1 MEMLALSKRA
11 MGQSVLAASAAF
23 MNADVEPTLIQAVAA
38 GLGVALLPAQ
48 AEKIPH
54 DNVVFRELRPHVL
67 TESCIAWN
75 GDNSSNALKAY
86 INIVS
91 DRGIRMREKSVRR
104 RHFSPRIQRKFLDD
118 DVLIEGNGAAVED
131 VCKSCGCLNQVTE

>member
-91 DRGIRMREKSVRR
+91 DRGIRMR
-104 RHFSPRIQRKFLDD
+104 
-118 DVLIEGNGAAVED
+118 
-131 VCKSCGCLNQVTE
+131 